1 MTIKITINKSLRIA
15 LIVTLVATLL
25 SFGKFNHCRS
35 AGWGSPD
42 VYIHMCYSDISAL
55 YGAREVNTDQWPY
68 SSSDNSVE
76 YPVLTGVV
84 MWATGLLIDDPNG
97 YRPYFDLNILLIA
110 LLLFASV
117 FILWRLKPEYV
128 ALFPIAPAVFGSLFI
143 NWDIYA
149 VLFALLSLYF
159 YKVQKLDLSALF
171 MGVAISTKFYP
182 GVILFGIALIFWNQ
196 KEITKLI
203 RYLLVTFLAWVVI
216 NLPVALTNFD
226 GWWRFFKLNIDRDS
240 DLGSIW
246 YAAALLKWP
255 QPNVNNVTIILFLIA
270 LMAIG
275 VFYFAVAQSRSDFAN
290 LATVAFLTVAA
301 FVTISKVYSPQY
313 ILWLT
318 PLAVLA
324 MTKEITKDDERKAF
338 WIWQGTEALYHF
350 GIWQYLASYTGAK
363 FGITETFYASIILIR
378 IAGLAWFSS
387 TLIRTALAERSTAT
401 RNSQGNPLEFL
412 PDSTHG

>member
-1 MTIKITINKSLRIA
+1 MKVTINKSLQIA
-15 LIVTLVATLL
+15 LIVTLVASVL

-35 AGWGSPD
+35 SGWGSPD

-68 SSSDNSVE
+68 ASSENSVE

-159 YKVQKLDLSALF
+159 YKVQKLNLSALF

-203 RYLLVTFLAWVVI
+203 RYLLVTFLSWVVI

-255 QPNVNNVTIILFLIA
+255 QPNVNNITIILFLIA

-412 PDSTHG
+412 PDSSHG

>member
-1 MTIKITINKSLRIA
+1 MKVTINKSLQIA
-15 LIVTLVATLL
+15 LIVTLVASVL

-35 AGWGSPD
+35 SGWGSPD

-55 YGAREVNTDQWPY
+55 YGAREINTDQWPY
-68 SSSDNSVE
+68 ASSDNSVE

-97 YRPYFDLNILLIA
+97 YRPYFDLNILLIT

-196 KEITKLI
+196 KEIRKLI
-203 RYLLVTFLAWVVI
+203 RYLLVTFLSWVVI
-216 NLPVALTNFD
+216 NLPIALTNFD

-324 MTKEITKDDERKAF
+324 MTNEITKDDERKAF

>member
-1 MTIKITINKSLRIA
+1 MKVTINKSLQIA
-15 LIVTLVATLL
+15 LIVTLVASVL

-35 AGWGSPD
+35 SGWGSPD

-55 YGAREVNTDQWPY
+55 YGAREINTDQWPY
-68 SSSDNSVE
+68 ASSDNSVE

-203 RYLLVTFLAWVVI
+203 RYLLVTFLSWVVI

-324 MTKEITKDDERKAF
+324 MTKKTTKDDERKAF

-387 TLIRTALAERSTAT
+387 TLIRTALVERSTAT

>member
-1 MTIKITINKSLRIA
+1 MTIPKTLRIA
-15 LIVTLVATLL
+15 LIVTLIATLL
-25 SFGKFNHCRS
+25 SFAKFNHCRDS
-35 AGWGSPD
+35 GWGSPD
-42 VYIHMCYSDISAL
+42 VYVHMCYSDISAL
-55 YGAREVNTDQWPY
+55 YGAREINADKWPY
-68 SSSDNSVE
+68 SSIENSVE
-76 YPVLTGVV
+76 YPVLTGVA

-97 YRPYFDLNILLIA
+97 YRSYFDLNILIIT
-110 LLLFASV
+110 LLLFASI
-117 FILWRLKPEYV
+117 FILWRMKPEYV

-149 VLFALLSLYF
+149 VLFALVSLYF
-159 YKVQKLDLSALF
+159 YKEEKLDLSAIF

-182 GVILFGIALIFWNQ
+182 GVILFGIALILWNQ
-196 KEITKLI
+196 KRLKKLLRYIVITSG
-203 RYLLVTFLAWVVI
+203 TWLAI
-216 NLPVALTNFD
+216 NLPVATNNLD
-226 GWWRFFKLNIDRDS
+226 GWWRFFKLNIERNS

-246 YAAALLKWP
+246 YASALLKFP
-255 QPNVNNVTIILFLIA
+255 QPNVNNITIIFFLIA
-270 LMAIG
+270 LGVIG
-275 VFYFAVAQSRSDFAN
+275 VFYFMVAQSRSDFAN

-324 MTKEITKDDERKAF
+324 MTKDQERRSF

-363 FGITETFYASIILIR
+363 FGISETFYAIIILIR
-378 IAGLAWFSS
+378 IAGLAYFSS
-387 TLIRTALAERSTAT
+387 TLIQTALAARSTST
-401 RNSQGNPLEFL
+401 RNAQGNLLEFL

>member
-1 MTIKITINKSLRIA
+1 MKVTINKSLQIA
-15 LIVTLVATLL
+15 LIVTLVASVL

-35 AGWGSPD
+35 SGWGSPD

-68 SSSDNSVE
+68 ASSDNSVE

-97 YRPYFDLNILLIA
+97 YRPYFDLNILLIT

-203 RYLLVTFLAWVVI
+203 RYLLVTFLSWVVI

-324 MTKEITKDDERKAF
+324 MTKKTTKDDERKAF

>member
-1 MTIKITINKSLRIA
+1 MTIDKSLRIA

-25 SFGKFNHCRS
+25 SFGKFNHCRGS
-35 AGWGSPD
+35 GWGSPD

-55 YGAREVNTDQWPY
+55 YGAREINSDKWPY
-68 SSSDNSVE
+68 ASQDNSVE
-76 YPVLTGVV
+76 YPVLTGII

-97 YRPYFDLNILLIA
+97 YRPYFDLNILLIT
-110 LLLFASV
+110 LLLFASI
-117 FILWRLKPEYV
+117 FILRRLKPEYV

-159 YKVQKLDLSALF
+159 YKDEKMDVSALF
-171 MGVAISTKFYP
+171 MGMAISTKFYP
-182 GVILFGIALIFWNQ
+182 GVILFGISLIFWNQ
-196 KEITKLI
+196 KAITRLL
-203 RYLLVTFLAWVVI
+203 RYLAVTVAAWLAI
-216 NLPVALTNFD
+216 NIPVAINNYE
-226 GWWRFFKLNIDRDS
+226 GWFRFFKLSMDRDS

-246 YAAALLKWP
+246 YAIALLKLP
-255 QPNVNNVTIILFLIA
+255 GGNINNLTIIIFLLALAAIA
-270 LMAIG
+270 LFFSM
-275 VFYFAVAQSRSDFAN
+275 VAQSRDDFTN

-324 MTKEITKDDERKAF
+324 MTKDQERRSF

-363 FGITETFYASIILIR
+363 FGISETFYAFIILIR
-378 IAGLAWFSS
+378 IAGLAYFSS
-387 TLIRTALAERSTAT
+387 TLIQTALAARSTST
-401 RNSQGNPLEFL
+401 RNAQGNPLEFL

>member
-1 MTIKITINKSLRIA
+1 MTINKSLRIA

-55 YGAREVNTDQWPY
+55 YGAREINTDKWPY
-68 SSSDNSVE
+68 ASQDNSVE
-76 YPVLTGVV
+76 YPVLTGIV

-110 LLLFASV
+110 LLLFASI

-159 YKVQKLDLSALF
+159 YKDEKMDVSALF
-171 MGVAISTKFYP
+171 MGIAISTKFYP
-182 GVILFGIALIFWNQ
+182 GVILFGIALIVWNQ
-196 KEITKLI
+196 KKITQLI
-203 RYLLVTFLAWVVI
+203 RYLLVTVFAWLAI

-246 YAAALLKWP
+246 YATSLLKFP
-255 QPNVNNVTIILFLIA
+255 QPNINNFTIILFLIA
-270 LMAIG
+270 LGAIG
-275 VFYFAVAQSRSDFAN
+275 VFYFMVAQSRSDFAN

-324 MTKEITKDDERKAF
+324 MTRKEERSAF
-338 WIWQGTEALYHF
+338 WVWQGTEALYHF
-350 GIWQYLASYTGAK
+350 AIWQYLASYTGAK
-363 FGITETFYASIILIR
+363 FGLTETVYAATIFIR
-378 IAGLAWFSS
+378 ISGLAWFSR
-387 TLIRTALAERSTAT
+387 TLIRSAIQVQ
-401 RNSQGNPLEFL
+401 NCQSQTN
-412 PDSTHG
+412 

>member
-1 MTIKITINKSLRIA
+1 MKVTINKSLQIA
-15 LIVTLVATLL
+15 LIVTLVASVL

-35 AGWGSPD
+35 SGWGSPD

-68 SSSDNSVE
+68 ASSENSVE

-324 MTKEITKDDERKAF
+324 MTKKTTKDDERKAF

>member
-1 MTIKITINKSLRIA
+1 MKVTINKSLQIA
-15 LIVTLVATLL
+15 LIVTLVASVL

-35 AGWGSPD
+35 SGWGSPD

-55 YGAREVNTDQWPY
+55 YGAREINTDQWPY
-68 SSSDNSVE
+68 ASNDNSVE

-84 MWATGLLIDDPNG
+84 MWATGLLIDDSNG

-149 VLFALLSLYF
+149 VFFALLSLYF

-203 RYLLVTFLAWVVI
+203 RYLLVTVLSWVVI

-387 TLIRTALAERSTAT
+387 ALIRTALAERSTAT

>member
-1 MTIKITINKSLRIA
+1 MKVTINKSLQIA
-15 LIVTLVATLL
+15 LIVTLVASVL

-35 AGWGSPD
+35 SGWGSPD

-68 SSSDNSVE
+68 ASSDNSVE

-203 RYLLVTFLAWVVI
+203 RYLLVTVLSWVVI

-255 QPNVNNVTIILFLIA
+255 QPNVNNITIILFLIA

-324 MTKEITKDDERKAF
+324 MTEDDERKAF

>member
-1 MTIKITINKSLRIA
+1 MKVTINKSLQIA
-15 LIVTLVATLL
+15 LIVTLVASVL

-35 AGWGSPD
+35 SGWGSPD

-55 YGAREVNTDQWPY
+55 YGAREVNTGQWPY
-68 SSSDNSVE
+68 ASSDNSVE

-159 YKVQKLDLSALF
+159 YKVKKLDLSAIF

-255 QPNVNNVTIILFLIA
+255 QPNVNNITIILFLIA

-275 VFYFAVAQSRSDFAN
+275 VFYFAIAQSRSDFAN

-324 MTKEITKDDERKAF
+324 MTKKTTKDDERKAF

>member
-1 MTIKITINKSLRIA
+1 MKVTINKSLQIA
-15 LIVTLVATLL
+15 LIVTLVASVL

-35 AGWGSPD
+35 SGWGSPD

-68 SSSDNSVE
+68 ASSDNSVE

>member
-1 MTIKITINKSLRIA
+1 MKVTINKSLQIA
-15 LIVTLVATLL
+15 LIVTLVASVL

-35 AGWGSPD
+35 SGWGSPD

-55 YGAREVNTDQWPY
+55 YGAREINTDQWPY
-68 SSSDNSVE
+68 ASSDNSVE

-203 RYLLVTFLAWVVI
+203 RYLLVTFLSWVVI
-216 NLPVALTNFD
+216 NLPIALTNFD

-324 MTKEITKDDERKAF
+324 MTKKTTKDDERKAF

-387 TLIRTALAERSTAT
+387 ALIRTALAERSTAT

>member
-1 MTIKITINKSLRIA
+1 MKVTINKSLQIA
-15 LIVTLVATLL
+15 LIVTLVASVL

-35 AGWGSPD
+35 SGWGSPD

-55 YGAREVNTDQWPY
+55 YGAREINTDQWPY
-68 SSSDNSVE
+68 ASSDNSVE

-203 RYLLVTFLAWVVI
+203 RYFLVTFLSWVVI

-255 QPNVNNVTIILFLIA
+255 QPNVNNITIILFLIA

-324 MTKEITKDDERKAF
+324 MTKKTTKDDERKAF

>member
-1 MTIKITINKSLRIA
+1 
-15 LIVTLVATLL
+15 
-25 SFGKFNHCRS
+25 
-35 AGWGSPD
+35 
-42 VYIHMCYSDISAL
+42 
-55 YGAREVNTDQWPY
+55 
-68 SSSDNSVE
+68 
-76 YPVLTGVV
+76 

-110 LLLFASV
+110 LLLIASV

-159 YKVQKLDLSALF
+159 YKDEKMDVSALF
-171 MGVAISTKFYP
+171 MGIAISTKFYP
-182 GVILFGIALIFWNQ
+182 GVILFGIALILWNQ
-196 KEITKLI
+196 KKITQLI
-203 RYLLVTFLAWVVI
+203 RYVLVTVLSWLAI

-246 YAAALLKWP
+246 YATSLLKFP
-255 QPNVNNVTIILFLIA
+255 QPNINNFTIILFLIA
-270 LMAIG
+270 LGAIG
-275 VFYFAVAQSRSDFAN
+275 VFYFMVAQSRSDFAN

-324 MTKEITKDDERKAF
+324 MTRKEERSAF
-338 WIWQGTEALYHF
+338 WVWQGTEALYHF
-350 GIWQYLASYTGAK
+350 AIWQYLASYTGAK
-363 FGITETFYASIILIR
+363 FGLTETVYAATIFIR
-378 IAGLAWFSS
+378 ISGLAWFSR
-387 TLIRTALAERSTAT
+387 TLIRSAIQVQ
-401 RNSQGNPLEFL
+401 NCQSQTN
-412 PDSTHG
+412 

>member
-1 MTIKITINKSLRIA
+1 MTINKGLRIA

-55 YGAREVNTDQWPY
+55 YGAREINTDKWPY
-68 SSSDNSVE
+68 ASQDNSVE
-76 YPVLTGVV
+76 YPVLTGIV

-110 LLLFASV
+110 LLLIASV

-159 YKVQKLDLSALF
+159 YKEEKMDVSALF
-171 MGVAISTKFYP
+171 MGIAISTKFYP
-182 GVILFGIALIFWNQ
+182 GVILFGIALILWNQ
-196 KEITKLI
+196 KKITQLI
-203 RYLLVTFLAWVVI
+203 RYLLVTVFAWLAI

-246 YAAALLKWP
+246 YATSLLKFP
-255 QPNVNNVTIILFLIA
+255 QPNINNFTIILFLIA
-270 LMAIG
+270 LGAIG
-275 VFYFAVAQSRSDFAN
+275 VFYFMVAQSRSDFAN

-324 MTKEITKDDERKAF
+324 MTRKEERSAF
-338 WIWQGTEALYHF
+338 WVWQGTEALYHF
-350 GIWQYLASYTGAK
+350 AIWQYLALNAGAK
-363 FGITETFYASIILIR
+363 FGLSEGYYSLAIVIR
-378 IAGLAWFSS
+378 VLDLAWFVRALIHSPRSS
-387 TLIRTALAERSTAT
+387 AL
-401 RNSQGNPLEFL
+401 
-412 PDSTHG
+412 

>member
-1 MTIKITINKSLRIA
+1 MKVTINKSLQIA
-15 LIVTLVATLL
+15 LIVTLVASVL

-35 AGWGSPD
+35 SGWGSPD

-68 SSSDNSVE
+68 ASSDNSVE

-97 YRPYFDLNILLIA
+97 YRPYFDLNILLIT

-255 QPNVNNVTIILFLIA
+255 QPNVNNITIILFLIA

-324 MTKEITKDDERKAF
+324 ITKNDERKAF

-387 TLIRTALAERSTAT
+387 ALIRTALAERSTAT